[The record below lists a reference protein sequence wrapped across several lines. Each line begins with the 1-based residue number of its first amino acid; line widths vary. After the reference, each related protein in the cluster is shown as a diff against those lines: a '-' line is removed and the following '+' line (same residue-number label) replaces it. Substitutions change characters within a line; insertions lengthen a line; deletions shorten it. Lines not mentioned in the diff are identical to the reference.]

1 MATETINRTLDT
13 TTATAGKG
21 KKSRKARTPKLALDT
36 HDGNLN
42 TKLVA
47 EDALELARMAYK
59 RLTQICNGKKVRNVG
74 TKDIPSLATFPL
86 ERMSDAR
93 RKYYEDQFADLH
105 KTAFSALEMG
115 RKVSATTSNV
125 PD

>member
-1 MATETINRTLDT
+1 MTTETINRTSET
-13 TTATAGKG
+13 TNTGKG
-21 KKSRKARTPKLALDT
+21 KKNRKARTPKLNLDASN
-36 HDGNLN
+36 GNLN

-47 EDALELARMAYK
+47 EDALELCRMAYK
-59 RLTQICNGKKVRNVG
+59 RLTQICNGKKIRNVG
-74 TKDIPSLATFPL
+74 TKDNPALVTFPL

-105 KTAFSALEMG
+105 KTAFSALEVG
-115 RKVSATTSNV
+115 RKVSATSSNV